1 MEDGSPIWGLIIFI
15 IFLIV
20 HAILYGF
27 ESAIQN
33 LNESDLE
40 KKAEDGDKKSK
51 KLLHIINEPEY
62 FINTLLTIIT
72 LLDMLAG
79 AYVYWLI
86 SRELGRIFSNDNTN
100 IWQYYGKFL
109 FVRIL
114 PAVILLVIGIV
125 FGVLVPKKIAHKYS
139 NGWAYRLVGF
149 ISQVNFILKP
159 IILIITKTANLI
171 VRCMGVNP
179 YDEGDNVTE
188 EEIMLMVNEGH
199 EQGVLLASEAEMIT
213 NIFEFGDKQAEEI
226 MTHRRNMIAVD
237 GSWTLQETIE
247 FIIKQHKSRFPIYD
261 KDIDNIIGILHFKDA
276 IIYYEKH
283 DTNVPIGQIKELIRE
298 VHFIPET
305 RNINLLFKEMQSQKI
320 HMVVVVDEYGQTAG
334 LVAMEDI
341 LEEIVGNI
349 LDEYDD
355 DDDMI
360 IKQEDGSFMIRGMA
374 KLEEVWEALE
384 IEEQEEEEEYDTLNG
399 FLIAQLDRIPQDDEK
414 LEVRYRDYIFSAIRV
429 KKKTIQ
435 LVHVKKE
442 KKTEEK
448 ELA

>member
-40 KKAEDGDKKSK
+40 KKVEDGDKKSK

-109 FVRIL
+109 LVRIL

-374 KLEEVWEALE
+374 KLEEVWETLE

>member
-40 KKAEDGDKKSK
+40 KKVEDGDKKSK

-109 FVRIL
+109 LVRIL

>member
-374 KLEEVWEALE
+374 KLEEVWETLE